1 MGKGGMYMVLA
12 LGKLSGRVSIT
23 GLPPRRGLIITLNF
37 YEVNG
42 PDAPAPYGGDPPPDV
57 STDSQ
62 KIIEQV
68 DLDQECQETL
78 FEQEF
83 DLSHR
88 MGHFYVELSAILF
101 RNRKGAV
108 FAQVERFFFSRRLLE
123 IAVEPV
129 GDVTFPVA
137 WPAKALEDL
146 HEYGTIS
153 PRKKSWWKFW

>member
-1 MGKGGMYMVLA
+1 MYMVLA
-12 LGKLSGRVSIT
+12 LGRLSGRVSIT

-37 YEVNG
+37 YKVNG

-57 STDSQ
+57 SMDSQ

-68 DLDQECQETL
+68 DLDQECPETL

-83 DLSHR
+83 DLSHH
-88 MGHFYVELSAILF
+88 MGHFYVELSAILI
-101 RNRKGAV
+101 RNRKGSV
-108 FAQVERFFFSRRLLE
+108 FAQVERFFFSRRPLE

-137 WPAKALEDL
+137 WPATPLEDL
-146 HEYGTIS
+146 HEYGTI
-153 PRKKSWWKFW
+153 RRDDELR